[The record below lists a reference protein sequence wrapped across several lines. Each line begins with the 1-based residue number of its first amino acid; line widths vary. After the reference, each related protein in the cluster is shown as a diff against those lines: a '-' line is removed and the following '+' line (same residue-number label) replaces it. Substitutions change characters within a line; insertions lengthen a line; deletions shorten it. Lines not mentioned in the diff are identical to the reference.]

1 MNEISNF
8 CTGECTK
15 ISDQDEPYH
24 RLANKTHLPIQSSM
38 PPPQRKL
45 PAQQKLSGK
54 VEFDPNNPPYHINNQ
69 GSDKPLNTK
78 TLDMDCQHYGG
89 VLEYNAHNLFGE
101 SSGHQ

>member
-24 RLANKTHLPIQSSM
+24 LLANKTHLSSF
-38 PPPQRKL
+38 QRNL
-45 PAQQKLSGK
+45 SPAQQKLSGK
-54 VEFDPNNPPYHINNQ
+54 VEFDPNNPSYHINNQ
-69 GSDKPLNTK
+69 GSDTPLNAK